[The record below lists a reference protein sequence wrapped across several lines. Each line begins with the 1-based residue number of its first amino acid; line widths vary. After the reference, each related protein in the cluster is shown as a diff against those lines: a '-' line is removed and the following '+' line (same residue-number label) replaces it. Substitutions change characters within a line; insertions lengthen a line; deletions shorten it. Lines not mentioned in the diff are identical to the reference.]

1 MRPRSL
7 YPIFCPL
14 PTQNEQPLR
23 RGRRGPPGPP
33 EPRSPPPPPPPYDG
47 RPPPYDGR
55 GPRGAIGAGGRGAP
69 PPAGASGRDC
79 RVQVASGLIFLPS
92 QNGISSGSEPGG
104 APPRGSPHS

>member
-33 EPRSPPPPPPPYDG
+33 EPPSPPPPPPPYDG

-55 GPRGAIGAGGRGAP
+55 GPRGAIGAGGGGAAASPGAP
-69 PPAGASGRDC
+69 GGGCGFEVPSA
-79 RVQVASGLIFLPS
+79 VIFIRS
-92 QNGISSGSEPGG
+92 SEGVSSGAKP
-104 APPRGSPHS
+104 ARR